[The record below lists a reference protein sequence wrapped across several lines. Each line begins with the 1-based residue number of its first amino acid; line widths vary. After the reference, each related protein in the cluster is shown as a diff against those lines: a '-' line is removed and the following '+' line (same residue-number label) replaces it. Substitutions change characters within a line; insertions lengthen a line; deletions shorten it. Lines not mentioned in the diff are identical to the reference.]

1 MNYYTG
7 VWKKYAQFSGRARRA
22 EYWYFALFNFIVT
35 IVLAIPYYMGIGMVQ
50 NGNGG
55 GWVLTLPY
63 FAYCLAAIVPSLAV
77 TVRRLH
83 DINKSGWWI
92 FIALVPFIGWI
103 WLLVLTIMEG
113 TSGENQY
120 GPDPRGASVAATATA

>member
-7 VWKKYAQFSGRARRA
+7 VWKKYMQFSGRARRA
-22 EYWYFALFNFIVT
+22 EYWYFTLFNIIVM
-35 IVLAIPYYMGIGMVQ
+35 ILLAIPYSIGTGMVS
-50 NGNGG
+50 NGNGA
-55 GWVLTLPY
+55 GWLLSLPY
-63 FAYCLAAIVPSLAV
+63 YVYALAVIIPSLAV

-92 FIALVPFIGWI
+92 LIGLVPIIGGI

-113 TSGENQY
+113 TAGDNQF
-120 GPDPRGASVAATATA
+120 GPDPRGASMATASA